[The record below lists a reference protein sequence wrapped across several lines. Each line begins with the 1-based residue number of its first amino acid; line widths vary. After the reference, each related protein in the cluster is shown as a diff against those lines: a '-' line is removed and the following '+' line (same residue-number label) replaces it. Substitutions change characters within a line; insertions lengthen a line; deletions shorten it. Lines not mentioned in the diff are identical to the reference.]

1 MTETRR
7 WFRHRDLEELET
19 LGERDALMEGL
30 SQTQTAIQ
38 QTYRQFNSTDDPDLI
53 EAAVYEIKAHQSR
66 YSYFLRR
73 LKALD
78 QAIGAQFHAE

>member
-1 MTETRR
+1 MTEAMK
-7 WFRHRDLEELET
+7 WFRRRAPEDTQALEE
-19 LGERDALMEGL
+19 RYILMEEL
-30 SQTQTAIQ
+30 NRTQTAIQ
-38 QTYRQFNSTDDPDLI
+38 KTYLQFNSTDDPDLI

-78 QAIGAQFHAE
+78 QMAGAQLPVK